1 MNRRPILARLPD
13 QFQKWFLA
21 CILVFGGIHLLADFL
36 VDRLDRHLLILLTT
50 IESPGIGLY
59 SAPFRVSSGDR
70 IPKTLLSGLLT
81 SRPPSP
87 HTFKGHSFLIVSG
100 ITGSAPPPYP
110 SPAWNA
116 MKRYVLSFG
125 PDGKTILSIVES
137 GPERILT
144 PLSLDGLWLPPV
156 FLGTITEGVLAEY
169 RPVPLSEVS
178 RAMKK
183 TLIVSEDRRF
193 YQEPAIDPMGIL
205 RAAWDDIKAA
215 RFREGGST
223 LTQQVVK
230 NLFLNRDKTL
240 YRKAVEAVY
249 ALRLIHLRTPDQVLS
264 LYLNHI
270 DWGGTDHTRIIG
282 IEAAT
287 ERYFGHPARYLNYRE
302 SALLAAILRAPTRN
316 APFRDPGR
324 AMEIRN
330 RILGKLYRQKILS
343 KKEYSFDIRSPLGV
357 SRDAF
362 RNTQPGP
369 YFADWAARI
378 IFHNMDQIVPDEEE
392 ISMATTMDPI
402 LSSRLDFLLPR
413 ILRRLE
419 KSYRLNPGSKGT
431 PLEAAAVVMD
441 PRTGN
446 VLAMSGGR
454 GFDSSPFNRAVRS
467 YRQPASLFKIVP
479 YLVALSPESDGPP
492 RATLSTW
499 LSNDP
504 ISMKA
509 GGLNWQPKNATEVRS
524 QRLLLEEAFIHSLN
538 IPLLHLEPLL
548 PPRRLVQTARDLGL
562 ETPSPEK
569 LPASWPLG
577 VVPQTPLE
585 IAAAY
590 SIVANGG
597 WAVSPQAFPNPSPP
611 LSPRSRILD
620 PGAVYLVNHLL
631 RETVR
636 RGTGRALTRWV
647 GEESGWGGKT
657 GTSNEG
663 RDGWFVAVSPERV
676 VVVWVGFDD
685 NRPTHRVGAE
695 LAIPVVG
702 PLLQETLPHVTPL
715 PPPPDITWDPIDP
728 ETGLVANDA
737 CARTVMKLP
746 YLPGSAPPQEGCG
759 TAPPPDHLIQ
769 SISHFLH
776 HLF

>member
-1 MNRRPILARLPD
+1 MNRRPILARLFD

-21 CILVFGGIHLLADFL
+21 FVLVFGGIHLLADFL
-36 VDRLDRHLLILLTT
+36 IDRLDRHLSTLLTSV
-50 IESPGIGLY
+50 ESPGIGLY
-59 SAPFRVSSGDR
+59 SAPFRISQGDR
-70 IPKTLLSGLLT
+70 ISRNLLAGLLT
-81 SRPPSP
+81 SRPPSSYA
-87 HTFKGHSFLIVSG
+87 FKGPRFLVVSG
-100 ITGSAPPPYP
+100 LPGSAPPPYP
-110 SPAWNA
+110 SAPWNA
-116 MKRYVLSFG
+116 MKRCVVSFG

-137 GPERILT
+137 DPAGTLA
-144 PLSLDGLWLPPV
+144 PLSLDGLWVPPI
-156 FLGTITEGVLAEY
+156 FLGTLAGGVLAEY
-169 RPVPLSEVS
+169 RPVPLSEIS
-178 RAMKK
+178 EPMQK

-193 YQEPAIDPMGIL
+193 YQEPAIDILGIF
-205 RAAWDDIKAA
+205 RAAWDDLKAA
-215 RFREGGST
+215 RFQEGGST

-230 NLFLNRDKTL
+230 NLFLTRDKTL
-240 YRKAVEAVY
+240 VRKAVEAVY
-249 ALRLIHLRTPDQVLS
+249 ALRLIHLRTPDQILS

-330 RILGKLYRQKILS
+330 RILGKLYRQNILTA
-343 KKEYSFDIRSPLGV
+343 KKYSFDIRSPLGV
-357 SRDAF
+357 SRNAF

-369 YFADWAARI
+369 YFADWATRI
-378 IFHNMDQIVPDEEE
+378 IRHDLDQIVPAKG
-392 ISMATTMDPI
+392 ATALATSMDPI
-402 LSSRLDFLLPR
+402 LASRLDFLVPR
-413 ILRRLE
+413 VLRQLE
-419 KSYRLNPGSKGT
+419 RSYRLKPGSKSSH
-431 PLEAAAVVMD
+431 LEAAVVVMD

-454 GFDSSPFNRAVRS
+454 GFDSSPFNRAVHS

-479 YLVALSPESDGPP
+479 YLVALSPESGGPP

-509 GGLNWQPKNATEVRS
+509 GGLDWQPKNATEVRS

-548 PPRRLVQTARDLGL
+548 PPDRLVQTARELGL
-562 ETPSPEK
+562 ETPAAEK

-585 IAAAY
+585 IATAY
-590 SIVANGG
+590 SVVANGG
-597 WAVSPQAFPNPSPP
+597 WAVSPQAFPDPSFS
-611 LSPRSRILD
+611 LSQRTRILD

-636 RGTGRALTRWV
+636 RGTGHALIRWV
-647 GEESGWGGKT
+647 GTESGWGGKT

-676 VVVWVGFDD
+676 VVAWVGFDD
-685 NRPTHRVGAE
+685 NRPTHRLGAQ
-695 LAIPVVG
+695 LAIPIVG
-702 PLLQETLPHVTPL
+702 PFLESTLPHVAPL
-715 PPPPDITWDPIDP
+715 PPPPDIVWDPIDP
-728 ETGLVANDA
+728 DTGLVASVA
-737 CARTVMKLP
+737 CARTILNLP
-746 YLPGSAPPQEGCG
+746 YIPGSAPPPEGCG
-759 TAPPPDHLIQ
+759 APQVPDHIIQ
-769 SISHFLH
+769 SISHFLR